1 MPLPLKGLLVI
12 EFCQF
17 LAGPSAGLRLADL
30 GARVIKIERPGT
42 GEAGRQI
49 AIKNLFVEG
58 SSLVFHTINR
68 NKESYAADLKNPD
81 DLAKVKQLLAQAD
94 IMTHNFRPGIM
105 EKIGLGYAAVQAL
118 NPRLIYGVVTGYGPT
133 GPWANKPGQDLLI
146 QSLSGLAYLSGT
158 QADSPTP
165 FGIAVADI
173 ICGSHFAQG
182 LLAALLKRGKTGQGV
197 LVEVSLLES
206 VLDMQFELLTTH
218 LNDGGQL
225 PRRGAVRG
233 TAHAYLS
240 APYGIYQTQDGYLA
254 LAMGNLDKLDA
265 KLNTGIL
272 ADYPTAS
279 SWFDGRDDIVARLA
293 TALRK
298 HPTAAWLAILEPLGI
313 WCAEVLNYQQATS
326 SPGFEVLGMQQF
338 VNLTDSQQ
346 LLTTRC
352 PIRIDGEKL
361 YSDKAAPK
369 PGSDTAAIQ
378 SEFGL
383 GSPSA
388 STSPPSPLSRGEGGL
403 ISSSSLELDSN
414 KTASEKPTTLE
425 LKINPPSPRERGL
438 GGEVDARAKPL
449 AGLLVV
455 DFSQFLSGPSAALR
469 LADMGARVIKIERP
483 ETGDICRHLY
493 TSNVIMNGES
503 SVFHAIN
510 RNKESFAADLKNAAD
525 REQVW
530 ALVRRA
536 DVMMHNYR
544 PGVMERLGF
553 DYASVKAQNP
563 SVVYGEISGYGP
575 EGPWRDKP
583 GQDLLLQSV
592 SGLTWLSGNADA
604 GPVPMGMSIVDMLA
618 GAHLAQGLLACLVRR
633 STSGEGGLVQVS
645 MLESAFDFQFETI
658 TTFFNDGGALPQRT
672 TRNNAH
678 AYLGA
683 PYGIYQTS
691 NGFLALAMG
700 SIPVLGRL
708 LGCEPL
714 LQYPEPAQAFTQR
727 DEIKATL
734 AGHLRTDTTEAWL
747 ALLEPADIWCANV
760 LTWDELLAH
769 EGFQALNMVQEVTM
783 ADGYAYRTTRCPIR
797 LDGELLTSPKGSPQ
811 LGQDNSAL
819 LREFTAIQS
828 LRYDA

>member
-1 MPLPLKGLLVI
+1 MSLPLSGLLII
-12 EFCQF
+12 EFSQF
-17 LAGPSAGLRLADL
+17 LAAPSAGLRLADL

-81 DLAKVKQLLAQAD
+81 DLAKVKQLLTRAD

-105 EKIGLGYAAVQAL
+105 EKIGLDYDAVRAL
-118 NPRLIYGVVTGYGPT
+118 NPRIVYGVVTGYGPT
-133 GPWANKPGQDLLI
+133 GPWAAKPGQDLLI
-146 QSLSGLAYLSGT
+146 QSMSGLTYLSGT
-158 QADSPTP
+158 KDDGPTP

-182 LLAALLKRGKTGQGV
+182 LLAAVLKRGETGQSV

-225 PRRGAVRG
+225 PQRGAARG

-240 APYGIYQTQDGYLA
+240 APYGIYQTQDGHLA
-254 LAMGNLDKLDA
+254 LAMGNLDKLDTT
-265 KLNTGIL
+265 LETGIL
-272 ADYPTAS
+272 ADYPTAG
-279 SWFDGRDDIVARLA
+279 SWFDGRDDIAARLA
-293 TALRK
+293 AALREK
-298 HPTAAWLAILEPLGI
+298 PTAAWIATLEPLGI
-313 WCAEVLNYQQATS
+313 WCAEVLNYQQATA
-326 SPGFEVLGMQQF
+326 SPGYQALGMQQL
-338 VNLTDSQQ
+338 VTLTDGRQ
-346 LLTTRC
+346 LPTTRC

-361 YSDKAAPK
+361 YSAKAAPK
-369 PGSDTAAIQ
+369 PGQDTETINE
-378 SEFGL
+378 EFGL
-383 GSPSA
+383 ND
-388 STSPPSPLSRGEGGL
+388 SR
-403 ISSSSLELDSN
+403 LEPTHN
-414 KTASEKPTTLE
+414 AMKPTT
-425 LKINPPSPRERGL
+425 NPSGTHFN
-438 GGEVDARAKPL
+438 KPL
-449 AGLLVV
+449 ESLLVV

-469 LADMGARVIKIERP
+469 LADLGARVIKIERP
-483 ETGDICRHLY
+483 KTGDICRHLY

-530 ALVRRA
+530 ELVRRA
-536 DVMMHNYR
+536 DVVMHNYR

-553 DYASVKAQNP
+553 DYASVKVQNRN
-563 SVVYGEISGYGP
+563 VVYGEISGYGP

-604 GPVPMGMSIVDMLA
+604 GPVPMGLSIVDMLA

-633 STSGEGGLVQVS
+633 GRSGEGGLVQVS
-645 MLESAFDFQFETI
+645 MLESAFDFQFETL
-658 TTFFNDGGALPQRT
+658 TTFFNDGGALPERT
-672 TRNNAH
+672 RHNNAH

-700 SIPVLGRL
+700 SIPKLGQL
-708 LGCEPL
+708 LNCPAL
-714 LQYPEPAQAFTQR
+714 LAYSEPAQAFTQR
-727 DEIKATL
+727 DAIKATL
-734 AGHLRTDTTEAWL
+734 AEHLRTDTTEVWL
-747 ALLEPADIWCANV
+747 AILEPADIWCANV
-760 LTWDELLAH
+760 LTWDKLLAH
-769 EGFQALNMVQEVTM
+769 EGFAALNMVQEVTM

-797 LDGELLTSPKGSPQ
+797 LDGELLTSSKGSPQ
-811 LGQDNSAL
+811 LGQDNAAL
-819 LREFTAIQS
+819 LREIIDIQPT
-828 LRYDA
+828 RHDA

>member
-1 MPLPLKGLLVI
+1 MSLPLSGLLVI
-12 EFCQF
+12 EFSQF
-17 LAGPSAGLRLADL
+17 LAAPSAGLRLADL

-81 DLAKVKQLLAQAD
+81 DLAQVKQLLAQAD

-105 EKIGLGYAAVQAL
+105 EKIGLDYAAVRAL
-118 NPRLIYGVVTGYGPT
+118 NPRIIYGVVTGYGPT
-133 GPWANKPGQDLLI
+133 GPWASKPGQDLLI
-146 QSLSGLAYLSGT
+146 QSMSGLTYLSGT
-158 QADSPTP
+158 KHNGPTP

-182 LLAALLKRGKTGQGV
+182 LLAAVLRRGTTGQGA

-225 PRRGAVRG
+225 PQRGAARG

-265 KLNTGIL
+265 KLSTGIL

-279 SWFDGRDDIVARLA
+279 SWFDGRDDIAARLA
-293 TALRK
+293 AALREQ
-298 HPTAAWLAILEPLGI
+298 PTAEWLEQLEPLGI

-326 SPGFEVLGMQQF
+326 SPGYEVLGMQQL
-338 VNLTDSQQ
+338 VKLSDGQH
-346 LLTTRC
+346 LATTRC
-352 PIRIDGEKL
+352 PIRIDGKKL
-361 YSDKAAPK
+361 YSTKAAPT
-369 PGSDTAAIQ
+369 PGRHTEAIKEEFSLATAGTI
-378 SEFGL
+378 
-383 GSPSA
+383 SPVSFEKA
-388 STSPPSPLSRGEGGL
+388 DAKTVVQAEKRPLE
-403 ISSSSLELDSN
+403 
-414 KTASEKPTTLE
+414 
-425 LKINPPSPRERGL
+425 
-438 GGEVDARAKPL
+438 
-449 AGLLVV
+449 GLLVV

-469 LADMGARVIKIERP
+469 LADLGARVIKIERP

-530 ALVRRA
+530 ELVRRA
-536 DVMMHNYR
+536 DVVMHNYR

-553 DYASVKAQNP
+553 DYARVKAQNP
-563 SVVYGEISGYGP
+563 NMVYGEISGYGP

-592 SGLTWLSGNADA
+592 SGLTWLSGNAEA
-604 GPVPMGMSIVDMLA
+604 GPVPMGLSIVDMLA
-618 GAHLAQGLLACLVRR
+618 GAHLAQGLLACLVRQGR
-633 STSGEGGLVQVS
+633 SGEGGLVQVS

-658 TTFFNDGGALPQRT
+658 TTFFNDGGALPERT
-672 TRNNAH
+672 RHNNAH

-700 SIPVLGRL
+700 SIPKLSQL
-708 LGCEPL
+708 LSCPAL
-714 LQYPEPAQAFTQR
+714 LAYPKPAQAFTQR
-727 DEIKATL
+727 DAIKATL
-734 AGHLRTDTTEAWL
+734 AEHLRTDTTEAWL
-747 ALLEPADIWCANV
+747 AILEPADIWCANV
-760 LTWDELLAH
+760 LTWDKLLAH

-811 LGQDNSAL
+811 LGQDNAAL
-819 LREFTAIQS
+819 LREITTPQA
-828 LRYDA
+828 LRHDA

>member
-1 MPLPLKGLLVI
+1 MSLPLSGLLVI
-12 EFCQF
+12 EFSQF

-68 NKESYAADLKNPD
+68 NKESYAADLKNPA
-81 DLAKVKQLLAQAD
+81 DLALVKQLLAQAD
-94 IMTHNFRPGIM
+94 VMTHNFRPGIM
-105 EKIGLGYAAVQAL
+105 EKIGLDYDAVRAL
-118 NPRLIYGVVTGYGPT
+118 NPRIIYGVVTGYGPT
-133 GPWANKPGQDLLI
+133 GPWATKPGQDLLI
-146 QSLSGLAYLSGT
+146 QSMSGLTYLSGT
-158 QADSPTP
+158 QDDGPTP

-225 PRRGAVRG
+225 PQRGAARG

-265 KLNTGIL
+265 KLSTGIL

-279 SWFDGRDDIVARLA
+279 SWFDGRDDITARLA
-293 TALRK
+293 AALRQQ
-298 HPTAAWLAILEPLGI
+298 PTAEWLKQLEPLGI

-326 SPGFEVLGMQQF
+326 SPGYEVLGMQQL
-338 VNLTDSQQ
+338 VNLTDGQQ
-346 LLTTRC
+346 LPTTRC

-361 YSDKAAPK
+361 YSTKAAPK
-369 PGSDTAAIQ
+369 PGHDTDVIRA
-378 SEFGL
+378 EFGL
-383 GSPSA
+383 GTSTATILQAGAPS
-388 STSPPSPLSRGEGGL
+388 LLNRG
-403 ISSSSLELDSN
+403 
-414 KTASEKPTTLE
+414 SE
-425 LKINPPSPRERGL
+425 
-438 GGEVDARAKPL
+438 GEVDAGANPL

-469 LADMGARVIKIERP
+469 LADLGARVIKIERP

-510 RNKESFAADLKNAAD
+510 RNKESFAVDLKNAAD

-530 ALVRRA
+530 ELVRRA
-536 DVMMHNYR
+536 DVVMHNYR

-553 DYASVKAQNP
+553 DYARVKAQNP
-563 SVVYGEISGYGP
+563 NVVYGEISGYGT

-604 GPVPMGMSIVDMLA
+604 GPVPMGLSIVDMLA

-633 STSGEGGLVQVS
+633 GRTGAGGLVQVS
-645 MLESAFDFQFETI
+645 MLESAFDFQFETL

-672 TRNNAH
+672 RHNNAH

-700 SIPVLGRL
+700 SIPKLGQL
-708 LGCEPL
+708 LGCASL
-714 LQYPEPAQAFTQR
+714 LNYPEPAQAFTQR

-734 AGHLRTDTTEAWL
+734 AEHLKTNTTEAWL
-747 ALLEPADIWCANV
+747 AILEPADIWCANV
-760 LTWDELLAH
+760 LTWDKLLAH
-769 EGFQALNMVQEVTM
+769 EGFAALNMVQEVTM

-797 LDGELLTSPKGSPQ
+797 LDGELLTSSKGSPQ
-811 LGQDNSAL
+811 LGQDNAAL
-819 LREFTAIQS
+819 LREITDFQFT
-828 LRYDA
+828 RHET